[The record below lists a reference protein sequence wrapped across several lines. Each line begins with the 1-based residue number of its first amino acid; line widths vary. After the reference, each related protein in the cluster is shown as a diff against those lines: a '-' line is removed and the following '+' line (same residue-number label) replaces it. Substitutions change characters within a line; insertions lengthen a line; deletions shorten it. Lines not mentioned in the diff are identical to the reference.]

1 MGNHGLPP
9 KNWLNNNWN
18 ARFWGEHHLWHA
30 GTNQSNIFL
39 RLDGVSV
46 TEFLAASPTF
56 YWSVEKYDIRSRKN
70 GDSSHSS
77 IRNTPKNWSNLK
89 KKWKKTIG
97 QLVGW
102 IPIVGWI
109 WKHPWLQSENTHGWI
124 PNQASSITPVNR
136 WKPGLV
142 TFTGCELE
150 HGDSVRG
157 FRHQTWWFSIVL
169 WLFTI

>member
-89 KKWKKTIG
+89 KKWKKKPLVSWLDG
-97 QLVGW
+97 SPLLVG
-102 IPIVGWI
+102 
-109 WKHPWLQSENTHGWI
+109 SENTHGFNLKTPMVGSPTRPVQSPQWI
-124 PNQASSITPVNR
+124 GENPAWWRLQVANWNMVIQFVDLGI
-136 WKPGLV
+136 K
-142 TFTGCELE
+142 
-150 HGDSVRG
+150 HGD
-157 FRHQTWWFSIVL
+157 FP
-169 WLFTI
+169 